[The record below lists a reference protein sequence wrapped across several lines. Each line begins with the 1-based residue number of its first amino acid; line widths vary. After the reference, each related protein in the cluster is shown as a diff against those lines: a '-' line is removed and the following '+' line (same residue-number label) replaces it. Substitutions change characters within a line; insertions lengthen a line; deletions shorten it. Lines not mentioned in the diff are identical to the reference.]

1 MNDNPSIY
9 NKGTLDRLIN
19 ILSMIVDTSGLKVSG
34 VTIAGNLSGV
44 ATEATLGDV
53 HATSVLL
60 LNQLQAISTGT
71 AMNSNSLTQFT
82 RNGSL
87 ATVVEDTITPTNN
100 RPLPVKLSSVTG
112 DINITAGDLNV
123 QLSDSGLN
131 YDITRVG
138 DGTGHYQSF
147 TASNEAKV
155 VIDNSTGASAVNIQ
169 DGGNSITVDGTVTSK
184 LQDASGNNIGS
195 TSNALDINIKS
206 GSIANTAFSVNNS
219 TGASAVNIQDGGNS
233 ITVDG
238 TVSIIVAASNQFR
251 NTAVTTKQQVVGSS
265 STLNGWNIINPN
277 SYAVYLKFYNILAAS
292 VTVGTSAV
300 SKTLMIPA
308 NGSVVNDGASHLFN
322 TAMTIAATKL
332 IADSDTTAVDTGIYV
347 GLSYTQ

>member
-53 HATSVLL
+53 YATSVLL

-71 AMNSNSLTQFT
+71 AMNSNSLTQFI

-87 ATVVEDTITPTNN
+87 ATVVEDTITPANN

-169 DGGNSITVDGTVTSK
+169 DGGNSITVDGTVSM
-184 LQDASGNNIGS
+184 
-195 TSNALDINIKS
+195 
-206 GSIANTAFSVNNS
+206 
-219 TGASAVNIQDGGNS
+219 
-233 ITVDG
+233 
-238 TVSIIVAASNQFR
+238 IVAASNQFR

-265 STLNGWNIINPN
+265 STLNGWNIINSN

-347 GLSYTQ
+347 GLSYT